1 MLCSPDPSTGR
12 SAGAARKSA
21 RGKARRNSQRGA
33 SAIITLVILVP
44 VVFALIGFGLDLGI
58 LYSIK
63 GEVKSAASAAAL
75 AAANQL
81 IGTDVAGV
89 AADAAAAATYQ
100 SSNGLNNRYYF
111 HGFPLGQTTGTLIS
125 SVDGPVYY
133 AAAADAIAAT
143 TANGSEVGPA
153 FARYARVT
161 VAAQTHLLFWSFL
174 PGVSDRTI
182 QVLATAVAGVSAPLC
197 QACGI
202 EPYAL
207 AAINQGDPVD
217 FGFTHDVTYSLYY
230 ACTGAPPPILP
241 GGGILLPYVL
251 LNRLDPNATVFTDEA
266 SQVYR
271 DLAGGLPGNI
281 DSTVACFRVNTPE
294 LSWATAVVAACS
306 SAPVAPVVTE
316 SLCGLDTRFE
326 STVQGSCELIPS
338 VDLLASAYQQDT
350 DPTFTDVYSDYGGS
364 GRRIITIPIV
374 DVINPTGVM
383 NVLGFRQFLVQ
394 PQFGGTNITPADTSG
409 RFLAMYIGSVAP
421 VKQGR
426 FDGGCQ
432 ITSGP
437 GKVVLHQ

>member
-1 MLCSPDPSTGR
+1 M
-12 SAGAARKSA
+12 
-21 RGKARRNSQRGA
+21 
-33 SAIITLVILVP
+33 
-44 VVFALIGFGLDLGI
+44 VFALIGFGLDLGI

-81 IGTDVAGV
+81 IGTDASGV
-89 AADAAAAATYQ
+89 AAGNAALATYD
-100 SSNGLNNRYYF
+100 SGTALNNRYYF
-111 HGFPLGQTTGTLIS
+111 HGFPIGQTTGTLIS

-133 AAAADAIAAT
+133 ATAADAIASST
-143 TANGSEVGPA
+143 PTGTEVGPA
-153 FARYARVT
+153 FAHYVRVT
-161 VAAQTHLLFWSFL
+161 VAAQTKLLFWSFL

-182 QVLATAVAGVSAPLC
+182 QVMATAVAGVSAPLC

-217 FGFTHDVTYSLYY
+217 FGFTTNVTYSLYY

-241 GGGILLPYVL
+241 GGGILVPYVL
-251 LNRLDPNATVFTDEA
+251 LNRLDPNATVFADEA
-266 SQVYR
+266 TQAYR
-271 DLAGGLPGNI
+271 DLAGGLPGNT
-281 DSTVACFRVNTPE
+281 DSTVACFRVNNPE
-294 LSWATAVVAACS
+294 MSWVSAVVAACS
-306 SAPVAPVVTE
+306 TAPVAPIVTE
-316 SLCGLDTRFE
+316 ALCGLDTRFE
-326 STVQGSCELIPS
+326 STVPGSCELIPS
-338 VDLLASAYQQDT
+338 VDLLATAYQPDT
-350 DPTFTDVYSDYGGS
+350 DPTFTDVYNDYGGS
-364 GRRIITIPIV
+364 GRRIITIPII

-394 PQFGGTNITPADTSG
+394 PQFGGTNIAAADTSG

-426 FDGGCQ
+426 FDGGCG
-432 ITSGP
+432 ISNGP

>member
-1 MLCSPDPSTGR
+1 M
-12 SAGAARKSA
+12 
-21 RGKARRNSQRGA
+21 
-33 SAIITLVILVP
+33 ITIVILVP

-81 IGTDVAGV
+81 IGTDVSGI
-89 AADAAAAATYQ
+89 AADAAAMATYQ
-100 SSNGLNNRYYF
+100 SGNGLNNRYYF
-111 HGFPLGQTTGTLIS
+111 AGFPIGQTSGTLIS
-125 SVDGPVYY
+125 NVDGPVYY

-143 TANGSEVGPA
+143 NGPNGSEVGPT

-161 VAAQTHLLFWSFL
+161 VTAQAKLLFWSFL

-182 QVLATAVAGVSAPLC
+182 QIAASSVAGVSAPLC

-207 AAINQGDPVD
+207 AAINPGDPVD
-217 FGFTHDVTYSLYY
+217 YGFTRDITYSLYY
-230 ACTGAPPPILP
+230 ACTGPPPPILP

-251 LNRLDPNATVFTDEA
+251 LNRLDPNASVFSDEA
-266 SQVYR
+266 TQAYR
-271 DLAGGLPGNI
+271 DLAGGLPGNV
-281 DSTVACFRVNTPE
+281 DSTVACFRVNNVE
-294 LSWATAVVAACS
+294 LSWVSAIVRACS
-306 SAPVAPVVTE
+306 TAPVAPVVTE
-316 SLCGLDTRFE
+316 ALCGLDARFE
-326 STVQGSCELIPS
+326 STVQGSCELIPQ
-338 VDLLASAYQQDT
+338 VDLLASAYQPDSDT
-350 DPTFTDVYSDYGGS
+350 TFTDMYSDYGGS
-364 GRRIITIPIV
+364 GRRIITIPII
-374 DVINPTGVM
+374 DALNPTGPM

-394 PQFGGTNITPADTSG
+394 PQFGGTNIAAGDSMA

-426 FDGGCQ
+426 FDGACQ
-432 ITSGP
+432 ITNGP